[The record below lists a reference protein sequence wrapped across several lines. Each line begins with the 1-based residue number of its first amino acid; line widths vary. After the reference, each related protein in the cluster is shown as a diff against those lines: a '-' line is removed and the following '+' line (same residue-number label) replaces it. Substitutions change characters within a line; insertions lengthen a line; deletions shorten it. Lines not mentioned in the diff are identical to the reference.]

1 MHKLVIGIA
10 AKNEEY
16 SIYECLE
23 SVEKALLSYNKNSQ
37 ILVCLNNCTDN
48 TEEEVMRFASSS
60 KIEVTVLHATG
71 SLISAQRT
79 IFYAT
84 NTRPVVFID
93 ADSRINAKTLRNL
106 VEGLRKPVVLTY
118 AKSVSRVSNDSQR
131 LVTKVFIIYET
142 GKLLTKRYYFHGR
155 VFATNEWTFPT
166 ELEILERAYNT
177 NSFHLLK
184 YGKGLLLDDVFLSAY
199 LLNKYGDKAI
209 KEIKTSEV
217 EHKPIKKWRD
227 WWRTYRR
234 IRIEMIKIETWF
246 SEYNSLR
253 PKLYRRTNWS
263 AWRNASISEKSLWI
277 IYLLFKELSNI
288 SIRSEILFAK
298 FTRYRPSNQWQV
310 AESTKLVSDDR
321 KIIMFDIDGTL
332 IHKTDIYYLYP
343 QVKNKIK
350 KLIEK
355 GMTIGIA
362 TNRSFEGAKEAYI
375 SLEMNGPLLAEG
387 GGRIFLNQDGNFNE
401 MKIRRK
407 ADIYSLLEDK
417 LNKYVKLKGA
427 RHSLH
432 MKSNLKTISSEHI
445 DIHVSKNRVSSASI
459 YIYKNGI
466 QDNTTTID
474 INRFLN
480 ATLPEFGVAS
490 ALGFEKG
497 KLHVHFL
504 DVSKNSAL
512 TYLKNKLYKNYVLY
526 MIGDSETTK
535 SNGGIFYLGVNHA
548 DEAYQK
554 VCSYVTPHPDKNG
567 LMDLINFAEV
577 RET

>member
-1 MHKLVIGIA
+1 MCKFVIGIA

-23 SVEKALLSYNKNSQ
+23 SVENALLSYNKNSQ
-37 ILVCLNNCTDN
+37 ILVCLNNCIDN
-48 TEEEVMRFASSS
+48 TEEEVIRFASSS

-71 SLISAQRT
+71 SLISAQGT

-84 NTRPVVFID
+84 NIRPVVFID
-93 ADSRINAKTLRNL
+93 ADSRISAETLRNL

-118 AKSVSRVSNDSQR
+118 AKSISRGTNGSQH
-131 LVTKVFIIYET
+131 LVTKVFELYQT

-155 VFATNEWTFPT
+155 VFATNEWTFPN
-166 ELEILERAYNT
+166 ELEILERAYNS

-217 EHKPIKKWRD
+217 EHKPIKKWMD

-234 IRIEMIKIETWF
+234 IRIEKIKIETWF
-246 SEYNSLR
+246 SEYNLLR
-253 PKLYRRTNWS
+253 PKLYRRTNWK
-263 AWRNASISEKSLWI
+263 AWRKASISEKYHWI
-277 IYLLFKELSNI
+277 LYLLFKEFSDI

-310 AESTKLVSDDR
+310 AKSTKLVTDDR
-321 KIIMFDIDGTL
+321 KIIIFDIDGTL
-332 IHKTDIYYLYP
+332 IHKTDIYYLDP

-350 KLIEK
+350 KLIER

-362 TNRSFEGAKEAYI
+362 TNRSFEGAKEVYI
-375 SLEMNGPLLAEG
+375 GLEMNGPLLAEG
-387 GGRIFLNQDGNFNE
+387 GGLIFLNQDGKFKE

-417 LNKYVKLKGA
+417 LNKYVRLKGA
-427 RHSLH
+427 KYSLH
-432 MKSNLKTISSEHI
+432 MNSNLKIISSEGI
-445 DIHVSKNRVSSASI
+445 EIHVSKNRISSASI
-459 YIYKNGI
+459 YIYKNGLR
-466 QDNTTTID
+466 DSATTID

-497 KLHVHFL
+497 KLHVNFL

-548 DEAYQK
+548 DKAYQK
-554 VCSYVTPHPDKNG
+554 VCSYVTAHPDKNG

-577 RET
+577 HKT